1 LYWNPNPDRKLN
13 TNLCVESLLLPA
25 VEEKRRENGIG
36 FSGDGS
42 MMSWLSA
49 IVGVGGS
56 LDIYIDNVKG
66 GILLYRF

>member
-1 LYWNPNPDRKLN
+1 
-13 TNLCVESLLLPA
+13 
-25 VEEKRRENGIG
+25 
-36 FSGDGS
+36 